1 MRSERRGEVGMSA
14 STSQA
19 DYRVVIVRGADA
31 DFEVVFRQAESGVP
45 LDLSVIEVKCEV
57 KDRPGGKELF
67 KAIVTKTDPANGLVT
82 VRFPKEETAKLAA
95 NSFVYFDFL
104 LKWPDGTEKNY
115 PVPPIKGKVIDRVTD
130 EG

>member
-1 MRSERRGEVGMSA
+1 MSA
-14 STSQA
+14 STSQ
-19 DYRVVIVRGADA
+19 DYRIVIVRGADL
-31 DFEVVFRQAESGVP
+31 DFEVVFRQEESGTP
-45 LDLSVIEVKCEV
+45 LDLSIIEVKCEV

-67 KAIVTKTDPANGLVT
+67 EARVTKTDPANGLVA